1 MEANGKAQRL
11 QQEKMQ
17 LSDNKIEELHIMKQI
32 NMLESPV
39 RQVFSSYLVPSISA
53 TLVTSIYILADTMMI
68 GRGVG
73 GSGIAAM
80 NILLPLYNT
89 YFGIGMMCGVGGSV
103 LFGFSRGRG
112 DEKRARSYFTT
123 ALCMVLALAS
133 AFLVLGRIF
142 FTPIINFMGNTPLLN
157 EYTVPYGT
165 VLTTA
170 APMFALSTFLQAFVR
185 NDGAPKLAMAGVIS
199 GGVTNVI
206 LDYIYIFIMKWGMG
220 GAALATATGTTLTVL
235 ILSSHFFSKNNHLKL
250 EFDNGWKHVPEIFG
264 NGLASLILEVSNG
277 FVMLLFNRQLLTYV
291 GEIGI
296 TVYGIITNTALVASS
311 VSNGIAQAVQPLL
324 SANFG
329 AGNTARVG
337 EARKMGIRTGFI
349 VGLIFTAV
357 GMLFPVQLSCL
368 FLEPTPEILAM
379 AVPAIRLYF
388 LGFLVSEWN
397 IISGTYFQATVRPRS
412 SLTLTLLRGVILNS
426 VFVFLLPALFGVDGI
441 WLAVTV
447 SEFITAFAAF
457 CFMKKEKMAA

>member
-1 MEANGKAQRL
+1 
-11 QQEKMQ
+11 
-17 LSDNKIEELHIMKQI
+17 MKQI

-39 RQVFSSYLVPSISA
+39 RQVFFSYLVPSISA

-112 DEKRARSYFTT
+112 DEKRARSYFTA
-123 ALCMVLALAS
+123 ALCVVLALS
-133 AFLVLGRIF
+133 AVFLILGRIF
-142 FTPIINFMGNTPLLN
+142 FNPLITFMGNTPLLN

-170 APMFALSTFLQAFVR
+170 APMFALSSFLQAFVR

-206 LDYIYIFIMKWGMG
+206 LDYVYIFIMKWGMG

-235 ILSSHFFSKNNHLKL
+235 ILASHFFSKDNHLKL
-250 EFDNGWKHVPEIFG
+250 EFSDVWRRVPEVLG
-264 NGLASLILEVSNG
+264 NGLASFILEISNG
-277 FVMLLFNRQLLTYV
+277 FVMLLFNRQLLAYV
-291 GEIGI
+291 GEMGI

-311 VSNGIAQAVQPLL
+311 ISNGIAQAVQPLL
-324 SANFG
+324 SAELWCG
-329 AGNTARVG
+329 KPEESRRG
-337 EARKMGIRTGFI
+337 EKTGSPDRI
-349 VGLIFTAV
+349 CRRLHIHCDRHADPGY
-357 GMLFPVQLSCL
+357 SCPIC
-368 FLEPTPEILAM
+368 FWT
-379 AVPAIRLYF
+379 RH
-388 LGFLVSEWN
+388 
-397 IISGTYFQATVRPRS
+397 RRS
-412 SLTLTLLRGVILNS
+412 SQWRSRRSGCIS
-426 VFVFLLPALFGVDGI
+426 SA
-441 WLAVTV
+441 
-447 SEFITAFAAF
+447 S
-457 CFMKKEKMAA
+457 

>member
-1 MEANGKAQRL
+1 
-11 QQEKMQ
+11 
-17 LSDNKIEELHIMKQI
+17 MKHI

-39 RQVFSSYLVPSISA
+39 RQVFFSYLVPSISA

-112 DEKRARSYFTT
+112 DEKRARSYFTA
-123 ALCMVLALAS
+123 ALCVVLALS
-133 AFLVLGRIF
+133 AVFLILGRIF
-142 FTPIINFMGNTPLLN
+142 FNPLITFMGNTPLLN

-170 APMFALSTFLQAFVR
+170 APMFALSSFLQAFVR

-206 LDYIYIFIMKWGMG
+206 LDYVYIFIMKWGMG

-235 ILSSHFFSKNNHLKL
+235 ILASHFFSKDNHLKL
-250 EFDNGWKHVPEIFG
+250 EFSDVWRRVPEVLG
-264 NGLASLILEVSNG
+264 NGLASFILEISNG

-291 GEIGI
+291 GEMGI

-311 VSNGIAQAVQPLL
+311 ISNGIAQAVQPLL
-324 SANFG
+324 SAGSPDRICRRLHIHCDRHADPGTVVLSVFG
-329 AGNTARVG
+329 PDTGDPHNGGPGDPAVFPLLLSQRV
-337 EARKMGIRTGFI
+337 EHHQRNVFP
-349 VGLIFTAV
+349 VYCETAV
-357 GMLFPVQLSCL
+357 FFNDHTAPRRDLKQRVR
-368 FLEPTPEILAM
+368 
-379 AVPAIRLYF
+379 VPSPGTFWCRRNLVYGDCIRVHHGGRCVCAYEK
-388 LGFLVSEWN
+388 GK
-397 IISGTYFQATVRPRS
+397 
-412 SLTLTLLRGVILNS
+412 TLIY
-426 VFVFLLPALFGVDGI
+426 
-441 WLAVTV
+441 
-447 SEFITAFAAF
+447 
-457 CFMKKEKMAA
+457 

>member
-1 MEANGKAQRL
+1 
-11 QQEKMQ
+11 
-17 LSDNKIEELHIMKQI
+17 MKQI

-39 RQVFSSYLVPSISA
+39 RQVFFSYLVPSISA

-89 YFGIGMMCGVGGSV
+89 YFGVGMMCGVGGSV

-112 DEKRARSYFTT
+112 DEKRARSYFTA
-123 ALCMVLALAS
+123 ALCVVLALS
-133 AFLVLGRIF
+133 AVFLILGRIF
-142 FTPIINFMGNTPLLN
+142 FNPLITFMGNTPLLN

-170 APMFALSTFLQAFVR
+170 APMFALSSFLQAFVR

-206 LDYIYIFIMKWGMG
+206 LDYVYIFIMKWGMG

-235 ILSSHFFSKNNHLKL
+235 ILASHFFSKDNHLKL
-250 EFDNGWKHVPEIFG
+250 EFSDVWRRVPEVLG
-264 NGLASLILEVSNG
+264 NGLASFILEISNG
-277 FVMLLFNRQLLTYV
+277 FVMLLFNRQLLAYV
-291 GEIGI
+291 GEMGI

-311 VSNGIAQAVQPLL
+311 ISNGIAQAVQPLL

-329 AGNTARVG
+329 AGNLKRVG
-337 EARKMGIRTGFI
+337 EARKLGVRTGFAA
-349 VGLIFTAV
+349 GFIFTAI
-357 GMLFPVQLSCL
+357 GMLIPVQLSYL
-368 FLEPTPEILAM
+368 FLDPTPEILTM

-388 LGFLVSEWN
+388 LCFLVSEWN
-397 IISGTYFQATVRPRS
+397 IISGTYFQSTVRPRF
-412 SLTLTLLRGVILNS
+412 SLTITLLRGVILNS

-441 WLAVTV
+441 WLTVTV
-447 SEFITAFAAF
+447 SEFITAGVASVL
-457 CFMKKEKMAA
+457 MKREKH

>member
-1 MEANGKAQRL
+1 
-11 QQEKMQ
+11 
-17 LSDNKIEELHIMKQI
+17 MKQI

-39 RQVFSSYLVPSISA
+39 RQVFFSYLVPSISA

-103 LFGFSRGRG
+103 LFGFSRRG
-112 DEKRARSYFTT
+112 DEKRARSYFTA
-123 ALCMVLALAS
+123 ALCVVLALS
-133 AFLVLGRIF
+133 AVFLILGRIF
-142 FTPIINFMGNTPLLN
+142 FNPLITFMGNTPLLN

-170 APMFALSTFLQAFVR
+170 APMFALSSFLQAFVR
-185 NDGAPKLAMAGVIS
+185 NDGAPRLAMAGVIS

-206 LDYIYIFIMKWGMG
+206 LDYVYIFIMKWGMG

-235 ILSSHFFSKNNHLKL
+235 ILASHFFSKDNHLKL
-250 EFDNGWKHVPEIFG
+250 EFSDMWRRVPEVLG
-264 NGLASLILEVSNG
+264 NGLASFILEVSNG
-277 FVMLLFNRQLLTYV
+277 FVMLLFNRQLLAYV
-291 GEIGI
+291 GEMGI

-311 VSNGIAQAVQPLL
+311 ISNGIAQAVQPLL

-329 AGNTARVG
+329 AGNLKRVG
-337 EARKMGIRTGFI
+337 EARKLGVRTGFAA
-349 VGLIFTAV
+349 GFIFTAI
-357 GMLFPVQLSCL
+357 GMLIPVQLSYL
-368 FLEPTPEILAM
+368 FLDPTPEILTM

-388 LGFLVSEWN
+388 LCFLV
-397 IISGTYFQATVRPRS
+397 
-412 SLTLTLLRGVILNS
+412 S

-441 WLAVTV
+441 WLTVTV
-447 SEFITAFAAF
+447 SEFITAGVAF
-457 CFMKKEKMAA
+457 VLMKREKH

>member
-17 LSDNKIEELHIMKQI
+17 PSDNKIEELHIMKQI

-250 EFDNGWKHVPEIFG
+250 EFGNGWKHVPEIFG

-457 CFMKKEKMAA
+457 CFMKKEKMAV

>member
-1 MEANGKAQRL
+1 
-11 QQEKMQ
+11 
-17 LSDNKIEELHIMKQI
+17 MKQI

-39 RQVFSSYLVPSISA
+39 RQVFFHYLVPSISA

-112 DEKRARSYFTT
+112 DEKRARSYFTA
-123 ALCMVLALAS
+123 ALFMTLFLAVVC
-133 AFLVLGRIF
+133 LVLGRVF
-142 FTPIINFMGNTPLLN
+142 FTPLITFMGNTPVLN
-157 EYTVPYGT
+157 EYSVPYGT

-170 APMFALSTFLQAFVR
+170 APLFAMSTFLQAFVR

-206 LDYIYIFIMKWGMG
+206 LDYVYIFIMKWGMG

-235 ILSSHFFSKNNHLKL
+235 ILASHFFSKDNHLKL
-250 EFDNGWKHVPEIFG
+250 EFGDIWRRMPEVFG
-264 NGLASLILEVSNG
+264 NGLASFILEVSNG
-277 FVMLLFNRQLLTYV
+277 FVMLLFNRQLLAYV

-296 TVYGIITNTALVASS
+296 TVYGIITNTALVATSI
-311 VSNGIAQAVQPLL
+311 SNGIAQAVQPLI

-329 AGNTARVG
+329 AGNGKRVG
-337 EARKMGIRTGFI
+337 EARKLGIRAGFI
-349 VGLIFTAV
+349 AGLIFTAI
-357 GMLFPVQLSCL
+357 GMLFPVQLSYL
-368 FLEPTPEILAM
+368 FLDPTPEILAM

-397 IISGTYFQATVRPRS
+397 IISGTYFQSIVRPKL
-412 SLTLTLLRGVILNS
+412 SLTITLLRGVILNS

-441 WLAVTV
+441 WLAVTA
-447 SEFITAFAAF
+447 SEFITAFAVL
-457 CFMKKEKMAA
+457 CFMRKEKLAAR